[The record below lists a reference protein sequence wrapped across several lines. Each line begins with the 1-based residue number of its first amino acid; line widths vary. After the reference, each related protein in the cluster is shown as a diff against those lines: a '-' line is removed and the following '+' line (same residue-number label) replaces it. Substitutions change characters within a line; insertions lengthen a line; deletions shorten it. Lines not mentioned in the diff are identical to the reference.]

1 MAVAQS
7 AESTM
12 QCIRVC
18 GVALEMHWKSM
29 EFNMQGHTLTVL
41 QSILGNVLVKVE
53 SLGLLEFFVSALA
66 AAEQYAASASA
77 YVFSHFWDKFLFQAV
92 RDKGVHPIDMSF

>member
-1 MAVAQS
+1 
-7 AESTM
+7 
-12 QCIRVC
+12 
-18 GVALEMHWKSM
+18 
-29 EFNMQGHTLTVL
+29 L

-77 YVFSHFWDKFLFQAV
+77 YVFSHFWDKSLFWAV
-92 RDKGVHPIDMSF
+92 RDKGVCPIDMSF